1 MNPIDLKAA
10 LAERRKSAEEA
21 LRINLCLSRGI
32 VEEFEDLAAQ
42 RAEIVAPFEKRRNQ
56 VARRLTDQRLSDDQ
70 RMGSDPVTESAAID
84 AEQAEAT
91 SDIDAQITDLQA
103 RGTEHTVQLVFAVIA
118 PSQYQSIVNQCT
130 TSPGEIDTATFFP
143 ALAKEAFRRV
153 EQAGATVDLGTWD
166 EISESLSFG
175 EVDAI
180 RQQVWMANRGT
191 VAAPF
196 SRKSSANS
204 H

>member
-10 LAERRKSAEEA
+10 LSERRKSAEEA
-21 LRINLCLSRGI
+21 LRINLCLSRDI
-32 VEEFEDLAAQ
+32 VEEFEDLSAQ
-42 RAEIVAPFEKRRNQ
+42 RAEIVAPFEVRRNQ
-56 VARRLTDQRLSDDQ
+56 IARRLSSDDQ
-70 RMGSDPVTESAAID
+70 RMGSDPVMESAAID

-91 SDIDAQITDLQA
+91 ADIDAQIADLQA
-103 RGTEHTVQLVFAVIA
+103 RGTEHTVQLVFAVLA
-118 PSQYQSIVNQCT
+118 PSQYQEIVNKHT
-130 TSPGEIDTATFFP
+130 TAPGEIDATAFFP
-143 ALAKEAFRRV
+143 ALAADAFRRV
-153 EQAGATVDLGTWD
+153 QQAGVTVDLGTWD

-196 SRKSSANS
+196 SRKSSASS